1 VRAHRD
7 VAAMALHH
15 HSLNTMSYWA
25 TIASP
30 CSVARTR
37 SWGLRK
43 KWLVQWPKHAQSTT
57 GSCAGWQAACLQ
69 PLDCRSA
76 PWRTTPTAPCRVCM
90 ALPRQAGQWR
100 SEGTALTQDF
110 ACRARPPPA
119 TGTVLDYSTE

>member
-15 HSLNTMSYWA
+15 HSLLNAVSYWA

-43 KWLVQWPKHAQSTT
+43 KYP
-57 GSCAGWQAACLQ
+57 
-69 PLDCRSA
+69 
-76 PWRTTPTAPCRVCM
+76 
-90 ALPRQAGQWR
+90 
-100 SEGTALTQDF
+100 
-110 ACRARPPPA
+110 
-119 TGTVLDYSTE
+119 Y